1 MRGGESAEA
10 ASDVPVLAQ
19 HPQRKVALLVEPTPF
34 THVSGYCNRFK
45 EMLRYLKEG
54 GDEVKVVTT
63 DDTEGKP
70 GDFLG
75 MPITYVPGFRL
86 ILYKQVGRRSAP
98 VPHSPSGCASR
109 AFTRFLHFTRIHKPP
124 LPTFPLPSP
133 RRCS

>member
-1 MRGGESAEA
+1 M
-10 ASDVPVLAQ
+10 LAQ

-133 RRCS
+133 RRFS